1 MHASDRREAEDRADF
16 EQVLRLALDTP
27 EIRESL
33 RRPGARA
40 DAEHL
45 RSQAL
50 AAAGTISAAAV
61 PEYTAYLRLCD
72 ATRHPTAHLPDR
84 PHQADASTVDASTV
98 DASTGG
104 RGLLAALAV
113 LAPVLSVTAAAIF
126 LLIGYAL
133 RLADFQ
139 QPLADALVG
148 TGWLTAAL
156 AALAA
161 VIAAAALVVTAVRH
175 RSAAGGHPRHHTPAV
190 IEARAAWRQ
199 ALLERGM
206 LPFLRRQLHPLAQA
220 PAPAPAP
227 DPAPDADAQPSPP
240 RLPAAG
246 PLPERR
252 TPLGY
257 TSPDF
262 ASPDF
267 TGPAAPRGTDA
278 SRTTPAV
285 VHDIPPR
292 TTG

>member
-1 MHASDRREAEDRADF
+1 MHASDRREAADGADF

-33 RRPGARA
+33 RRPGVRA
-40 DAEHL
+40 DAERL
-45 RSQAL
+45 RSRAL
-50 AAAGTISAAAV
+50 AATETISAAAA
-61 PEYTAYLRLCD
+61 PEYAVYLRLRD
-72 ATRHPTAHLPDR
+72 TTGHSTAHRPDR
-84 PHQADASTVDASTV
+84 PQRFQQPQQMDDAK
-98 DASTGG
+98 GG

-113 LAPVLSVTAAAIF
+113 LAPVLSVMAATIF

-133 RLADFQ
+133 RLADSQ

-156 AALAA
+156 AALTAL
-161 VIAAAALVVTAVRH
+161 IAAAALVVTAVRH
-175 RSAAGGHPRHHTPAV
+175 RSAPGGHPHHQAPAV

-206 LPFLRRQLHPLAQA
+206 LPFLRQQLHLPAPARA
-220 PAPAPAP
+220 PAPAPG
-227 DPAPDADAQPSPP
+227 PAADADAQPSPP
-240 RLPAAG
+240 RPAARD

-267 TGPAAPRGTDA
+267 TGPAAPRGTDT
-278 SRTTPAV
+278 S
-285 VHDIPPR
+285 
-292 TTG
+292 